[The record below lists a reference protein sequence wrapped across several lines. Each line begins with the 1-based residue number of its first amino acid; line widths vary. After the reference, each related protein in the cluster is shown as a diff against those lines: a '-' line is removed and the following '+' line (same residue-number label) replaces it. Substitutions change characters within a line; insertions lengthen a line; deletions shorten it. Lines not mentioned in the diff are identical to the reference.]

1 MTVAIPKLRIFV
13 SSPGDV
19 GAERAVAVAVTERL
33 QLEFR
38 GQVELETYLWER
50 TVLRATDSF
59 QAQII
64 DIQDADLAIFIL
76 WSRIG
81 TPLAIEQFKRQDGTQ
96 YGSGTEYEFERA
108 REGFVAKGRP
118 DLLCYLKTDEIRF
131 SLKDR
136 EERQRRNAELD
147 SVGSFIDRWFRNPD
161 GTFKSAFYSFE
172 KTAAFEE
179 LVEIHL
185 RDWIRERLRE
195 LQADAS
201 SRTVWKGSPF
211 RGLQAFDYEHSLIYC
226 GRTAMV
232 AEALETLRR
241 RAAAGRAFLMVTGMS
256 GVGKSSLVRAGIVPL
271 LIRPSVIE
279 GVIGWRRA
287 TFKPSVGTQTLLE
300 GFGAALLAADAL
312 PDLAAPEQ
320 IEPLLRDQA
329 ALTNA
334 VIRALDLA
342 TQKARQARPD
352 PDTEGTV
359 RLVVVFDQCEE
370 IFDEKVPIADRDAF
384 AEALRTLVLTGRVW
398 IIATLR
404 ADFFSR
410 TGDLPERFREL
421 FIERDGLFTV
431 GGPRTAEIAQMIRRP
446 AMMAGLAFEKRGDP
460 EEGLDEVLRDAAAGN
475 PTVLPLLEFTL
486 DELFRRSGGTGLLRF
501 SDYEQIGG
509 LHGALRLRAEEEFEK
524 LSPAVQASL
533 PQVLAAMVHTDPTD
547 DRLLLQNRVPLSQFD
562 SLPECRRLIDAFV
575 AAHLF
580 VGDQAPDGSP
590 VVALAHE
597 ALLREWPPAVLW
609 IEANRESLR
618 LRSGIAAAAAL
629 WRTSDRR
636 ESRLL
641 SGELL
646 KDATRLLR
654 TNATML
660 GPDER
665 AFVQAS
671 AELDRKRR
679 MKTVRR
685 AALAAAAVLVMVL
698 IPTLG
703 LRQIQHGVATAWAIP
718 RLWNADR
725 VLPVS
730 PEAKANLHR
739 SIETITQIVR
749 RDADE
754 HPELG
759 PWSMA
764 QMRAAL
770 HGTPGNAAQAGRDLR
785 AYMTGLRDPSC
796 FCWKE
801 TAQRLPNHFASA
813 WVLLSFALH
822 EEKATP
828 EELDAVLARQ
838 SGAGWWGIYH
848 LVETDR
854 NAAAGVTALTLH
866 ALQHHLDRGLVPPE
880 QQDRVKTAIAK
891 GVAWLLSQ
899 KQPDAARWPPYPLP
913 PVGIFEKG
921 EYPGLSAFVIHI
933 LREVTGERGF
943 DRPWLDALPIT
954 VPQFRDNEISKAN
967 LLVKAGA
974 SVEVDDSRFYRF
986 PWMLLA
992 TVETQESGSLLQRAR
1007 ALVWVEQALKAPLSN
1022 ADFGNEAWIAGEVLF
1037 VLRQVEARLEGKPAF
1052 ADRPAAAAAIGPDRY
1067 GKSPPAQ

>member
-1 MTVAIPKLRIFV
+1 MSQDIPKLRIFV

-38 GQVELETYLWER
+38 GLVDLETYLWER
-50 TVLRATDSF
+50 TVLRATSTF

-81 TPLAIEQFKRQDGTQ
+81 TPLPIDQFKRQDGSQ

-108 REGFVAKGRP
+108 REGFDDSGKP
-118 DLLCYLKTDEIRF
+118 DLLCYLKTDEVRF

-136 EERQRRNAELD
+136 DERQRRNAELD
-147 SVGSFIDRWFRNPD
+147 SVGGFIDKWFRNPD

-185 RDWIRERLRE
+185 RDWIREKLRE
-195 LQADAS
+195 LQADAG

-211 RGLQAFDYEHSLIYC
+211 RGLQAFDFEHSLIYC

-232 AEALETLRR
+232 ADALETLRR
-241 RAAAGRAFLMVTGMS
+241 RAAAGRPFLMVTGMS

-271 LIRPSVIE
+271 LTRPSVVE

-287 TFKPSVGTQTLLE
+287 TFKPSVGRQSLLE
-300 GFGAALLAADAL
+300 GFAAALLAPDAL
-312 PDLAAPEQ
+312 PDLALTDKAVA
-320 IEPLLRDQA
+320 LLQDPA

-334 VIRALDLA
+334 LHRSLDLA

-352 PDTEGTV
+352 PETEGAV
-359 RLVVVFDQCEE
+359 RLIVVFDQCEE
-370 IFDEKVPIADRDAF
+370 IFDEKVPAAERDAF
-384 AEALRTLVLTGRVW
+384 CEALRTLVLTGRVW

-421 FIERDGLFTV
+421 FIDQDGLFTV
-431 GGPRTAEIAQMIRRP
+431 GGPRSPEIAQMIRRP
-446 AMMAGLAFEKRGDP
+446 AMMAGLSFEKRGDP
-460 EEGLDEVLRDAAAGN
+460 EEGLDDVLRDAAAGN

-486 DELFRRSGGTGLLRF
+486 DELFRRSGGSGLMRF

-509 LHGALRLRAEEEFEK
+509 LHGALRLRAEEEFGQ
-524 LSPAVQASL
+524 LAPAVQASL

-547 DRLLLQNRVPLSQFD
+547 DRLLLQNRVALAQFD
-562 SLPECRRLIDAFV
+562 KLPEARRLIDAFV
-575 AAHLF
+575 NAHLF
-580 VGDQAPDGSP
+580 VGDRAADGTP

-597 ALLREWPPAVLW
+597 ALLREWPPAVQW
-609 IEANRESLR
+609 IDANREALR
-618 LRSGIAAAAAL
+618 LRSGVSAAAAL
-629 WRTSDRR
+629 WRTSERR

-646 KDATRLLR
+646 EDAAKLLR

-660 GPDER
+660 APEER
-665 AFVQAS
+665 AFVEAS
-671 AELDRKRR
+671 MAADRRRR
-679 MKTVRR
+679 MKTYRR

-703 LRQIQHGVATAWAIP
+703 LPRIQHTGATIWAM
-718 RLWNADR
+718 RQTLGDSK

-730 PEAKANLHR
+730 DQAKANLR
-739 SIETITQIVR
+739 QSIANISEMVR
-749 RDADE
+749 KDAEE

-764 QMRAAL
+764 QMRSGL
-770 HGTPGNAAQAGRDLR
+770 QGLSSNAEAAGRDLR
-785 AYMTGLRDPSC
+785 EYMDSLRDARC
-796 FCWKE
+796 QCWRE
-801 TAQRLPNHFASA
+801 TVQREPNHFATA
-813 WVLLSFALH
+813 WVFLALALH
-822 EEKATP
+822 DQRASANEMAAL
-828 EELDAVLARQ
+828 LDRQ
-838 SGAGWWGIYH
+838 NKSGWWSIY
-848 LVETDR
+848 EAADTDR
-854 NAAAGVTALTLH
+854 NASAAVTALTLYAVH
-866 ALQHHLDRGLVPPE
+866 QHLERGLVE
-880 QQDRVKTAIAK
+880 EVQQPRAGEAVAK
-891 GVAWLLSQ
+891 AVAWLVAQNPS
-899 KQPDAARWPPYPLP
+899 ATGRWSPYPAP

-921 EYPGLSAFVIHI
+921 EYPGLSAFVLHL
-933 LREVTGERGF
+933 LRSVTGQQTF
-943 DRPWLDALPIT
+943 DRDWLDSLPIA
-954 VPQFRDNEISKAN
+954 VPEFRDNEISKAN
-967 LLVKAGA
+967 LLAKAG
-974 SVEVDDSRFYRF
+974 SLIDDARFYRL
-986 PWMLLA
+986 PWMLLT
-992 TVETQESGSLLQRAR
+992 TVETQTNGTAYQRAR
-1007 ALVWVEQALKAPLSN
+1007 ALVWVEKALSAPFTKS
-1022 ADFGNEAWIAGEVLF
+1022 DFGSEAWIAGETLF

-1052 ADRPAAAAAIGPDRY
+1052 VDARTTSVTSSDAQRY
-1067 GKSPPAQ
+1067 RNLAPER

>member
-1 MTVAIPKLRIFV
+1 MSQEIPKLRIFV

-38 GQVELETYLWER
+38 GLVDLETYLWER
-50 TVLRATDSF
+50 TVLRATDTF

-81 TPLAIEQFKRQDGTQ
+81 TPLPIEQFKRADGSQ

-108 REGFVAKGRP
+108 REGFDDSGKP
-118 DLLCYLKTDEIRF
+118 DLLCYLKTDEVRF

-147 SVGSFIDRWFRNPD
+147 SVGGFIDKWFRNPD

-185 RDWIRERLRE
+185 RDWIREKLRE
-195 LQADAS
+195 LQADAG

-211 RGLQAFDYEHSLIYC
+211 RGLQAFDFEHSLIYC

-241 RAAAGRAFLMVTGMS
+241 RAMGGRPFLMVTGMS

-271 LIRPSVIE
+271 LTRPSVVE

-287 TFKPSVGTQTLLE
+287 TFKPSVGRQSLLE
-300 GFGAALLAADAL
+300 GFAAALLAPDAL
-312 PDLAAPEQ
+312 PDLAPPDRAEA
-320 IEPLLRDQA
+320 LLRDPA

-334 VIRALDLA
+334 LHRALDVA

-352 PDTEGTV
+352 SDSDGTV
-359 RLVVVFDQCEE
+359 RLIVVFDQCEE
-370 IFDEKVPIADRDAF
+370 IFDEKVPVAERDAF
-384 AEALRTLVLTGRVW
+384 CEALRTLVLSGRVW

-421 FIERDGLFTV
+421 FIDQDGLFTV
-431 GGPRTAEIAQMIRRP
+431 GGPRSPEIAQMIRRP
-446 AMMAGLAFEKRGDP
+446 AMMAGLRFEKRGDP

-486 DELFRRSGGTGLLRF
+486 DELFRRSGGQGLMRF

-509 LHGALRLRAEEEFEK
+509 LHGALRLRAEEEFGK

-547 DRLLLQNRVPLSQFD
+547 DRLLLQNRVALSQFD
-562 SLPECRRLIDAFV
+562 SLPEARRLIDAFV
-575 AAHLF
+575 NAHLF
-580 VGDQAPDGSP
+580 VGDQAADGSP

-597 ALLREWPPAVLW
+597 ALLREWPPAVQW
-609 IEANRESLR
+609 IEANREALR
-618 LRSGIAAAAAL
+618 LRSGISAAAAL
-629 WRTSDRR
+629 WRTSERR

-641 SGELL
+641 TGELL
-646 KDATRLLR
+646 TDAGKLLR

-660 GPDER
+660 ASEER
-665 AFVQAS
+665 AFVEAS
-671 AELDRKRR
+671 LAEDRRRR
-679 MKTVRR
+679 MKTYRR
-685 AALAAAAVLVMVL
+685 AAAAIAAVLVMVL

-703 LRQIQHGVATAWAIP
+703 LRQITHAGATVAALP
-718 RLWNADR
+718 RVWSAGP

-730 PEAKANLHR
+730 EKARANLR
-739 SIETITQIVR
+739 SSIDTIAASVA

-754 HPELG
+754 HPEFG
-759 PWSMA
+759 SWSMA
-764 QMRAAL
+764 QMRSSLVGIA
-770 HGTPGNAAQAGRDLR
+770 GGPQTGRDLR
-785 AYMTGLRDPSC
+785 DYMTSLRDPVC
-796 FCWKE
+796 QCWRE
-801 TAQRLPNHFASA
+801 TSQKLPNQFAGA
-813 WVLLSFALH
+813 WVLLSLALYDQP
-822 EEKATP
+822 ATP
-828 EELDAVLARQ
+828 GEFEGYLNRQ
-838 SGAGWWGIYH
+838 NGAGWWSIYQ
-848 LVETDR
+848 LEETDR
-854 NAAAGVTALTLH
+854 NAAAGVTALTLYAIH
-866 ALQHHLDRGLVPPE
+866 QHLERNLVAPE
-880 QQDRVKTAIAK
+880 QRARAQKA
-891 GVAWLLSQ
+891 VALGISWLVNQ
-899 KQPDAARWPPYPLP
+899 AQPESGRWPPYPVG
-913 PVGIFEKG
+913 VGIFEKG
-921 EYPGLSAFVIHI
+921 EYPGLSAFVLTI
-933 LREVTGERGF
+933 LHHVTKRTEF
-943 DRPWLDALPIT
+943 DQPWLANLPIAI
-954 VPQFRDNEISKAN
+954 PHFRDNEISKAN
-967 LLVKAGA
+967 LLPKPGGQT
-974 SVEVDDSRFYRF
+974 EIDDSRFYRF

-992 TVETQESGSLLQRAR
+992 TIEAQAGGTALQRAR
-1007 ALVWVEQALKAPLSN
+1007 ALVWVEEALKAPIVMS
-1022 ADFGNEAWIAGEVLF
+1022 DFGSEAWIAGEVLF
-1037 VLRQVEARLEGKPAF
+1037 ALRLAAARLDGKPSF
-1052 ADRPAAAAAIGPDRY
+1052 TEPRRNSGQDADASRKG
-1067 GKSPPAQ
+1067 